1 MKKKL
6 SLFCLLC
13 LLCMFFNGCNHLNSK
28 NSSDPTPFDA
38 NTEPTNT
45 IPTEADAIGGGLENR
60 YIEYKYVY
68 DIYSIPASFIEF
80 IGCDIFDNWAQS
92 AYSRDENTPV
102 ENFSLF
108 GFIDEFN
115 FSKEDFKTKY
125 SLLEEPKF
133 TDEEIDVIYSNDKAL
148 IADHFMNPNC
158 IRVGDEIYTPKW
170 LATHSLDQVKAAG
183 ITAEAIEASMA
194 KWEGISENTEVY
206 ANTKALL
213 DQYQAETESTD

>member
-1 MKKKL
+1 MKK
-6 SLFCLLC
+6 LFCVILFISMVYSLV
-13 LLCMFFNGCNHLNSK
+13 GCNYAAEP
-28 NSSDPTPFDA
+28 SSVPSSVPSSPTQTDSSS
-38 NTEPTNT
+38 EP
-45 IPTEADAIGGGLENR
+45 DAIGGFESI
-60 YIEYKYVY
+60 YTDYKYVINIHSTASVF
-68 DIYSIPASFIEF
+68 IYIVGIDAFE
-80 IGCDIFDNWAQS
+80 DWVETVKNT
-92 AYSRDENTPV
+92 DESTII
-102 ENFSLF
+102 
-108 GFIDEFN
+108 GFINHFQI
-115 FSKEDFKTKY
+115 SKEDFKAAHNQLY
-125 SLLEEPKF
+125 EPKF

-183 ITAEAIEASMA
+183 ITAEAIESSMN